1 MNQKDLTLLKNW
13 FADYCIAFLT
23 HIDED
28 RRNIAVKKDHTYH
41 VCLNSLRIARSV
53 KLNRQDMLLAEA
65 IALFHDVGRFPQYQQ
80 YKTFDDDVSAN
91 HAALGAK
98 VLLEKAVLRGLP
110 EQDQNLILHAV
121 TLHNV
126 FVLPE
131 VLDEKTRLFT
141 NLIRDADKL
150 DIWRVFIEYYGQD
163 HGSRATAVALGLP
176 DTADYS
182 PAILASLQQ
191 GKMARKSDLKT
202 LNDFKLLQLT
212 WLYDL
217 NFTSSIQMVLERG
230 YIDNMAAVLP
240 QNDEIRQA
248 LDRVRAYVSGKL
260 EMSTVSARSGSR
272 QRQGE

>member
-1 MNQKDLTLLKNW
+1 
-13 FADYCIAFLT
+13 
-23 HIDED
+23 
-28 RRNIAVKKDHTYH
+28 
-41 VCLNSLRIARSV
+41 
-53 KLNRQDMLLAEA
+53 
-65 IALFHDVGRFPQYQQ
+65 VGRFPQYQQ

-163 HGSRATAVALGLP
+163 HDSRATAVALGLP
-176 DTADYS
+176 DTPDYS
-182 PAILASLQQ
+182 PVILARLQH
-191 GKMARKSDLKT
+191 GEMALKSDLKT

-217 NFTSSIQMVLERG
+217 NFTSSLQMVLERG

-240 QNDEIRQA
+240 ENDEIRQA
-248 LDRVRAYVSGKL
+248 IDRVRAYVSRKL